1 MRTSNAFFARFQ
13 TYRTVDA
20 VSLKVG
26 SGSFYV
32 VSEHKPLIIY
42 TLLKIFRL
50 MIMKNLF
57 QKHLNMTGL
66 KNTVFS
72 LILCEEQFCSHKC
85 GYDSYLG

>member
-50 MIMKNLF
+50 RILKKLISEAF
-57 QKHLNMTGL
+57 EYDKLN
-66 KNTVFS
+66 
-72 LILCEEQFCSHKC
+72 ILRW
-85 GYDSYLG
+85 

>member
-50 MIMKNLF
+50 IIMKNLF
-57 QKHLNMTGL
+57 QKHLNMT
-66 KNTVFS
+66 S
-72 LILCEEQFCSHKC
+72 LIYC
-85 GYDSYLG
+85 GGNKHSVFINFMFL

>member
-66 KNTVFS
+66 IYCGGNKHSVF
-72 LILCEEQFCSHKC
+72 INFM
-85 GYDSYLG
+85 

>member
-13 TYRTVDA
+13 TFRTVDA
-20 VSLKVG
+20 VETLKVG

-66 KNTVFS
+66 IYCGGNKHSVF
-72 LILCEEQFCSHKC
+72 INFM
-85 GYDSYLG
+85 